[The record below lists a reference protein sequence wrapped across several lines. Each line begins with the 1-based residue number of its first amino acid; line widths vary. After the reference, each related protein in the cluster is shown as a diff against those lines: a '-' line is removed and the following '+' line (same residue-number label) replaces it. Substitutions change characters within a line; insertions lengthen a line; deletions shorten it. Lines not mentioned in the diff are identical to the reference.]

1 MSLIVPLAIPLNVL
15 SAALSF
21 PALSVLLLLGYFLP
35 PRVRAANDLTA
46 GYSSMSSS
54 IVSMAETDFFSSAL
68 TLFCMPTE
76 SVGLFCVWKFLLA
89 SLHISFICCQ
99 VSTGPGLEMII
110 FDAN

>member
-1 MSLIVPLAIPLNVL
+1 
-15 SAALSF
+15 
-21 PALSVLLLLGYFLP
+21 
-35 PRVRAANDLTA
+35 
-46 GYSSMSSS
+46 
-54 IVSMAETDFFSSAL
+54 MAETDFFSSAL
-68 TLFCMPTE
+68 TLFCMPME